1 MTIKDFLNSNMSYT
15 LDDIKDFMEDIG
27 NFESVRDA
35 MNKATGFEHS
45 KIDLCSHEKY
55 TNKQLL
61 SAEII
66 DEL

>member
-1 MTIKDFLNSNMSYT
+1 MKIRDFLNSNPSYT

-27 NFESVRDA
+27 NYESIKND
-35 MNKATGFEHS
+35 MNKATGFERSH
-45 KIDLCSHEKY
+45 IDLCSSEKY

-61 SAEII
+61 DADII